1 MERGD
6 SAGRVPLESRERVGI
21 DESSFYFHWDSLN
34 ERVDPERRDTIGRV
48 VMRGDAAEKSTAV
61 SASGEQGSTLA
72 NGIQN
77 AMRHAADPNVAVS
90 DRLGDVPV
98 GEKK

>member
-1 MERGD
+1 
-6 SAGRVPLESRERVGI
+6 
-21 DESSFYFHWDSLN
+21 
-34 ERVDPERRDTIGRV
+34 
-48 VMRGDAAEKSTAV
+48 MRGDAAEKSTAV